1 MTMHKSWTLFP
12 LLLLLAGIL
21 GAACAVR
28 STEVPTAT
36 ATTPPAQVVSVIPT
50 PTTTPIPPTLV
61 TIWHAWPHAH
71 EAAYATLAE
80 EFNATHDDM
89 RIELV
94 QVESLDAAL
103 EVALPAGEGPDI
115 LAGTQEQLGRRALA
129 GEIAPLDATFDTAY
143 LERTFEPAAAQAVI
157 WDGRV
162 WGIPATQDG
171 IALIY
176 NRDLLSGIPDD
187 FATLLEEAQTFRAA
201 NPAKYYLCNQGLGQS
216 DAYYAAP
223 IYFGHGMD
231 KYGGYVDDQGNVYLN
246 TEESYAAGAW
256 IKDFSEVAPAESTPE
271 LCQAMFNE
279 GQVAI
284 WWSGPRSLRAIQE
297 AGMNYGIAPLGSPFV
312 TVNLFMLTQNAVER
326 DHTAAAIEVLR
337 YFGSAEV
344 QKRLALLNNTIPA
357 NSAALHAPE
366 VQSLELVAGFGAA
379 LHQGIPLGNHPYAAC
394 QWGPV
399 GDATLAIWNGSQTP
413 VAALDEAQVAIEQC
427 VAEMKQH

>member
-1 MTMHKSWTLFP
+1 MHKSWMLFT

-21 GAACAVR
+21 WPACTAQP
-28 STEVPTAT
+28 TEVPAAT
-36 ATTPPAQVVSVIPT
+36 ATTPPAQVTSVIPT
-50 PTTTPIPPTLV
+50 PTATPIPPTHL
-61 TIWHAWPHAH
+61 TNRHARPRAH
-71 EAAYATLAE
+71 EAAYTTLAE
-80 EFNATHDDM
+80 EFNAAHDDVQ
-89 RIELV
+89 IKLV

-103 EVALPAGEGPDI
+103 EVALPAGEGPDV
-115 LAGTQEQLGRRALA
+115 LAGTQEQLGRHVLA
-129 GEIAPLDATFDTAY
+129 GEIAALDATFDTEY
-143 LERTFEPAAAQAVI
+143 LERTFEPAAARAVV

-162 WGIPATQDG
+162 WGIPETQDG
-171 IALIY
+171 IALLY
-176 NRDLLSGIPDD
+176 NRDLVSTIPGD
-187 FATLLEEAQTFRAA
+187 FAALLEEAQAFRAA

-256 IKDFSEVAPAESTPE
+256 IKDFSEVAPAKTTPE

-312 TVNLFMLTQNAVER
+312 TVNLFMLTQNAVEH
-326 DHTAAAIEVLR
+326 DHAAAAVEVLR

-344 QKRLALLNNTIPA
+344 QQRLTLLNNTIPA

-366 VQSLELVAGFGAA
+366 VQALELVAGFGAA
-379 LHQGIPLGNHPYAAC
+379 LHQGTPMGNHPYAAC
-394 QWGPV
+394 QWGAV

-413 VAALDEAQVAIEQC
+413 VAALDEAQAAIEQC
-427 VAEMKQH
+427 VAEMKRQ